1 MGKYD
6 FDFELYDDN
15 TLAWIAQTIEEG
27 SVVLE
32 FGAANGR
39 LTKYLCETKKC
50 TVDIVEI
57 DEQSGKDAAV
67 YADCAMLGEE
77 EGDIEKYLW
86 LNLEKRYDYIVFA
99 DVLEHLREP
108 SETLK
113 RCKNVIK
120 KTGKIL
126 VSVPNI
132 SHNSILIDL
141 WNDKFNYTDT
151 GLLDNTHLKLF
162 TRQSFVNMAEQA
174 GWAVIGERPKYIRV
188 GENEIQNSYRDLPKE
203 VFKAM
208 VARTAGNVYQY
219 MFTLALSSEYV
230 EGKFERIVCM
240 DSSSYYYAEA
250 YFDYNGEMDYKHS
263 VSRNINPAYGHINI
277 SLSTLK
283 RDNNIQ
289 VKLINCNAV
298 LKNICIQLR
307 TNGKTREVLTFEHN
321 GKEISGMLF
330 FGKDVPKIEFDV
342 VKEDDEIIISAEI
355 VKYDFEDA
363 VLENLVNFL
372 ECRELDFQKE
382 LSDKIIAYEDMIMQK
397 EQERQNERMAMQ
409 EEIIGIKKESLVMQK
424 ELVTLCEK
432 QLLDI
437 LPKRQHK
444 LIPELISRMNLKLE
458 ERCDYGN

>member
-188 GENEIQNSYRDLPKE
+188 GENEIQNSYKDLPKE

-208 VARTAGNVYQY
+208 VARTTGNAYQY
-219 MFTLALSSEYV
+219 MFTLALSDEYV
-230 EGKFERIVCM
+230 KGEFERTVCM
-240 DSSSYYYAEA
+240 DSNSYYYAEA
-250 YFDYNGEMDYKHS
+250 YFAHEGELDYKHS
-263 VSRNINPAYGHINI
+263 VSRNINPTYGYINI

-283 RDNNIQ
+283 RDTNVQI
-289 VKLINCNAV
+289 KLINCNAI
-298 LKNICIQLR
+298 LKNVCIHLKSS
-307 TNGKTREVLTFEHN
+307 GKVREVVDFHHN
-321 GKEISGMLF
+321 GKEIAGMLF
-330 FGKDVPKIEFDV
+330 FEDDVPKFEFDIA
-342 VKEDDEIIISAEI
+342 KEDDTIIISAELL
-355 VKYDFEDA
+355 KYDFQDT
-363 VLENLVNFL
+363 VLENVLNCL
-372 ECRELDFQKE
+372 RCSESDFQKE
-382 LSDKIIAYEDMIMQK
+382 LSDKINTYENVIKQK
-397 EQERQNERMAMQ
+397 EQEKQNEIEQMKNKSIEVQR
-409 EEIIGIKKESLVMQK
+409 ELVISFEK
-424 ELVTLCEK
+424 ELLEM
-432 QLLDI
+432 

-458 ERCDYGN
+458 ER